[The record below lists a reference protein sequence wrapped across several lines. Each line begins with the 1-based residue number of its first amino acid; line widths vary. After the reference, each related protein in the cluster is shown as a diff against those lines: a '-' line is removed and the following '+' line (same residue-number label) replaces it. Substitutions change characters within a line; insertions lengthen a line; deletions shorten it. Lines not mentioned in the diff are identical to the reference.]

1 MKLFH
6 GPVVTN
12 CKNSFILCTGGT
24 SRPIHAYVS
33 DEFIGLAKRFFLAS
47 LVVLAFGGT
56 FLSAAW
62 SADPE
67 PLKNSTEVKQGVSGS
82 SNFNSLLEDIG
93 AQSLTFFGATMEDA
107 ANSHFLERFAFRPYA
122 FSVTDDGF
130 TEVFMRLP
138 RLKQGRPFVTLNFVL
153 DRSGKI
159 IRSIMTLKRRYIG
172 DKIHG
177 AFARDYAKS
186 FVQGA
191 VSFKSQE
198 RVESLADEIFYRQQ
212 ETLVKNLK
220 TPEDKA
226 VVEPLKEG
234 DIIISG
240 VAGKAV
246 PPVLPGRLSDM
257 YRSFSGESK
266 FSKLQLDD
274 AVLKFSN
281 EKVDDEDALV
291 ISVESKGFEHPEG
304 FHQIVDFEN
313 LPMHVPAI

>member
-1 MKLFH
+1 
-6 GPVVTN
+6 
-12 CKNSFILCTGGT
+12 
-24 SRPIHAYVS
+24 
-33 DEFIGLAKRFFLAS
+33 
-47 LVVLAFGGT
+47 
-56 FLSAAW
+56 
-62 SADPE
+62 
-67 PLKNSTEVKQGVSGS
+67 
-82 SNFNSLLEDIG
+82 
-93 AQSLTFFGATMEDA
+93 MEEA

-153 DRSGKI
+153 DQSGKI
-159 IRSIMTLKRRYIG
+159 IRSTMILKRRYIG
-172 DKIHG
+172 DKIHS

-198 RVESLADEIFYRQQ
+198 RVESLADEILFRQQ
-212 ETLVKNLK
+212 ETLIKNLQAH
-220 TPEDKA
+220 DKSA
-226 VVEPLKEG
+226 VHVKDG

-240 VAGKAV
+240 ASGKAAT
-246 PPVLPGRLSDM
+246 PPVLPNRLSEM
-257 YRSFSGESK
+257 YRSFNGDNK

-304 FHQIVDFEN
+304 DKQIVDFEN

>member
-12 CKNSFILCTGGT
+12 CKNSFILCVGGM
-24 SRPIHAYVS
+24 SRPLHEYVLV
-33 DEFIGLAKRFFLAS
+33 EIIGPASRFFLAS
-47 LVVLAFGGT
+47 AMVLASGST
-56 FLSAAW
+56 FSPAAW
-62 SADPE
+62 SADLESP
-67 PLKNSTEVKQGVSGS
+67 KNSPEVKQGVSGS
-82 SNFNSLLEDIG
+82 SNFKSLLEDIG

-138 RLKQGRPFVTLNFVL
+138 RLKQGRPFVTLTFVL
-153 DRSGKI
+153 DQSGKI
-159 IRSIMTLKRRYIG
+159 IRSKMILKRRYIS
-172 DKIHG
+172 DKIHS

-191 VSFKSQE
+191 VSFESQE
-198 RVESLADEIFYRQQ
+198 RVETLADEILYRQQ

-220 TPEDKA
+220 APDSKST
-226 VVEPLKEG
+226 VQLKEG

-240 VAGKAV
+240 AAGKAAT
-246 PPVLPGRLSDM
+246 PPVLPNRLSDM
-257 YRSFSGESK
+257 YRSFNGENK

-304 FHQIVDFEN
+304 VHQIVDFEN